1 MARKRCS
8 KKNTSPLC
16 RDSNLNGMYGFDA
29 AKMVNMK
36 RTYQEEKGTMES
48 TPMDDS
54 TFEAEFYR
62 RVELIKQ
69 RAKEAGTNITQLCR
83 IAGVSRTTPERWEK
97 RVPKSIGILDLMYQ
111 ALTEIETVKQ
121 AEEEAFQN
129 LPPRERQRIK
139 AQEEEKAREEERQRR
154 ERRNESRRINR
165 QRGKEST
172 SNCSNED

>member
-1 MARKRCS
+1 
-8 KKNTSPLC
+8 
-16 RDSNLNGMYGFDA
+16 
-29 AKMVNMK
+29 
-36 RTYQEEKGTMES
+36 MES

-62 RVELIKQ
+62 RVEMIKQ

-111 ALTEIETVKQ
+111 ALKDIETEKQ

-139 AQEEEKAREEERQRR
+139 AQEEEKQREEERQRR
-154 ERRNESRRINR
+154 ERRNESRRLNR
-165 QRGKEST
+165 QRGKDST
-172 SNCSNED
+172 STKDED